1 MRRCSSVLTGNVV
14 SPLRRR
20 RSAILIDQFR
30 TRAVLGDMD
39 AIAYVDS
46 GDESNDE
53 DFAARVYRQLV
64 MLNRIWALGNHF
76 SQCLV

>member
-1 MRRCSSVLTGNVV
+1 
-14 SPLRRR
+14 
-20 RSAILIDQFR
+20 
-30 TRAVLGDMD
+30 MD
-39 AIAYVDS
+39 EIAYVDS

-53 DFAARVYRQLV
+53 DFAARVCRQLV